1 MNFLQGI
8 IYSFIYIIF
17 QFFINSLMKLCSL
30 SSVIWSPLQISHFCR
45 SPTRTVCGEKASFSS
60 LVVNLFMCSISAFF
74 MTTMIT
80 IFTCFVLF
88 FCNHF
93 EELQTLSFEVELM
106 IKNVPLRYVY
116 PNTIETSLTP
126 NHLLFRRQLLYS
138 SNTTSTAVGNLT
150 VFSSTTDNALVIIF
164 WVET

>member
-1 MNFLQGI
+1 
-8 IYSFIYIIF
+8 
-17 QFFINSLMKLCSL
+17 MKLCSL

-60 LVVNLFMCSISAFF
+60 LVVNFFMCSISAFF

-93 EELQTLSFEVELM
+93 EELQTVSFEVELM
-106 IKNVPLRYVY
+106 INNLPLVYVY
-116 PNTIETSLTP
+116 SNIIETCLTP
-126 NHLLFRRQLLYS
+126 NHLLFGRQLLYS

-150 VFSSTTDNALVIIF
+150 VFSSTTDNASVIIF